1 MAVLWVNGSLS
12 LYQLGKPLYRNSG
25 EVVKKKRES
34 PDFRFPEV
42 GISDRGGGG
51 GVLTMMAYTGRL
63 RPKGVPFLG
72 FRYMKG

>member
-25 EVVKKKRES
+25 EVVKKKES
-34 PDFRFPEV
+34 LQILDLQRLA
-42 GISDRGGGG
+42 SLTGG

-63 RPKGVPFLG
+63 RPKGVPYLG
-72 FRYMKG
+72 FST

>member
-1 MAVLWVNGSLS
+1 MALLWVNGSLS

-25 EVVKKKRES
+25 EVVKKRES
-34 PDFRFPEV
+34 PDFRSPEV
-42 GISDRGGGG
+42 GISDRGGG